1 MSDFELTMQE
11 QPRRNER
18 LTELDQLV
26 GETILAA
33 FDCTTDGEF
42 VLVTENKNWI
52 VLDAEES
59 YSCEESATLIVKR
72 ERYGKPETLD
82 EYVTPR
88 DLLNAGVINPAVYQE
103 LQAKADAAAA
113 AERERRAARLREE
126 LAKLED
132 GAAA

>member
-1 MSDFELTMQE
+1 MSDFQLEMQE

-18 LTELDQLV
+18 LTDLDQLV

-33 FDCTTDGEF
+33 FEYTTNGEF
-42 VLVTENKNWI
+42 VLVTENRNWI

-82 EYVTPR
+82 EYVPPH
-88 DLLNAGVINPAVYQE
+88 DLLSTGVINAAVYQQ
-103 LQAKADAAAA
+103 LQAKADAAAEE
-113 AERERRAARLREE
+113 ERQRKANRLRAE
-126 LAKLED
+126 LAKLEG
-132 GAAA
+132 GAA